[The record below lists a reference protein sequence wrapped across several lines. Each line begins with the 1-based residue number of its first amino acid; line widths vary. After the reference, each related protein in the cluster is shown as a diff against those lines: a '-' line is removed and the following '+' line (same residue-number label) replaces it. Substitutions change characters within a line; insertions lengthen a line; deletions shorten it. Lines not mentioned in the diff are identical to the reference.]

1 MAEKG
6 FKQRHRE
13 LTHFKKLFGY
23 ACRAL
28 LNTVLCSILFPIYE
42 LFIVLIKEKVQ
53 GSATLFIEGAHI
65 DVWNAV
71 RSDAT

>member
-1 MAEKG
+1 M
-6 FKQRHRE
+6 
-13 LTHFKKLFGY
+13 
-23 ACRAL
+23 
-28 LNTVLCSILFPIYE
+28 NTVLCSILFPIYE